1 MPLLSIITITYNAEQ
16 FLERTLQSV
25 LKQSDQDF
33 EYLIIDGK
41 SKDSTLSIAEK
52 YKDRIDILISEP
64 DNGLYDAMNKGQA
77 KASGKYIWF
86 MNAGDEIADENTV
99 SKLLYLLKDDPD
111 VVYSDTY
118 MVDNDGKVLG
128 LRSEILPHKVPEVLS
143 WEKFKLGMLI
153 CHQSFVVKKSL
164 APEYIQHNLSADIDW
179 EIRCL
184 KASKNVVQYSGILS
198 RYLVGGL
205 SNQKHVQSLK
215 DRYSVLK
222 KHFGFMP
229 NLFNHVRI
237 IVRAALK

>member
-99 SKLLYLLKDDPD
+99 SKLLHLLKDDPD

-118 MVDNDGKVLG
+118 MVDNVGKVLG

-184 KASKNVVQYSGILS
+184 KASKTVVRYSGILS

>member
-184 KASKNVVQYSGILS
+184 KASKTVVRYSGILS

>member
-25 LKQSDQDF
+25 LKQSDQHF

-52 YKDRIDILISEP
+52 YKDRIDVLISEP

-99 SKLLYLLKDDPD
+99 SKLLHLLKDDPD

-118 MVDNDGKVLG
+118 MVDNVGKVLG

-164 APEYIQHNLSADIDW
+164 AQNIFSI
-179 EIRCL
+179 I
-184 KASKNVVQYSGILS
+184 SVQTLIG
-198 RYLVGGL
+198 R
-205 SNQKHVQSLK
+205 
-215 DRYSVLK
+215 
-222 KHFGFMP
+222 
-229 NLFNHVRI
+229 
-237 IVRAALK
+237 